1 MSLWSRLQTST
12 KNTTEDR
19 KKVSIESLL
28 QKKNKMNVDFEDLS
42 KKSER

>member
-19 KKVSIESLL
+19 KKVSIGSRL
-28 QKKNKMNVDFEDLS
+28 QKKKMNVGFENLS